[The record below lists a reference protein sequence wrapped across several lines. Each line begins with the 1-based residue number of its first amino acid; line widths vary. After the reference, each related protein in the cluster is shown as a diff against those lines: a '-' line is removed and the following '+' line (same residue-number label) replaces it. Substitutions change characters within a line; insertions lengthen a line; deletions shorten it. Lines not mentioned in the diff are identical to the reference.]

1 MIIYYLIKSWV
12 WLSLRLFFN
21 EVNVSGKENIPKDKG
36 IIFYANHFNTLL
48 DPLLIVTAFFK
59 KTWFL
64 TRSDVFK
71 KERIIKLLKFFGS
84 IPTYRVTDGFKAPL
98 QNEKTFSFCREILSN
113 NGWIALFP
121 EGTHGQKR
129 SLKPFKKGIM
139 RIWEQNP
146 EAKCVAVALNF
157 SSLSSPNSRI
167 SIDFGKPID
176 KSDAITKEDLRATLE
191 EKIIINPGGANIDA
205 VLDLDWGKAHR
216 IGLSK
221 GKKPVSENWQEL
233 ADFLGPQPKLILPFS
248 FFGYIKAMLNFAAFL
263 PLTIAGLFLE
273 IPFRILLVPVLR
285 IFKDHQFHLAIH
297 WLLKHFYVSFFIILW
312 VVFLITKGLISF
324 YTLGLFFM
332 LAGLL
337 IIPLAKRQL
346 NKIKAQYLFVMLSEE
361 RKNSFLKIYQ
371 NTVNQ

>member
-121 EGTHGQKR
+121 KGTNEKKR
-129 SLKPFKKGIM
+129 SLKPFKKGI
-139 RIWEQNP
+139 
-146 EAKCVAVALNF
+146 
-157 SSLSSPNSRI
+157 
-167 SIDFGKPID
+167 
-176 KSDAITKEDLRATLE
+176 
-191 EKIIINPGGANIDA
+191 
-205 VLDLDWGKAHR
+205 
-216 IGLSK
+216 
-221 GKKPVSENWQEL
+221 
-233 ADFLGPQPKLILPFS
+233 
-248 FFGYIKAMLNFAAFL
+248 
-263 PLTIAGLFLE
+263 
-273 IPFRILLVPVLR
+273 
-285 IFKDHQFHLAIH
+285 
-297 WLLKHFYVSFFIILW
+297 
-312 VVFLITKGLISF
+312 
-324 YTLGLFFM
+324 
-332 LAGLL
+332 
-337 IIPLAKRQL
+337 
-346 NKIKAQYLFVMLSEE
+346 
-361 RKNSFLKIYQ
+361 
-371 NTVNQ
+371 